1 MEFGR
6 VIKNIRS
13 LKVQGAENIARESV
27 DSLRIILK
35 NSKARTAKELYRE
48 LEAARKSLVGARPTE
63 PCMRNA
69 LNYVMN
75 NVDRKDV
82 IRLSEGVSKRIKEVL
97 SYFDDAERKIA
108 EIGAN
113 TVRKNYAV
121 FTHCHSSTVMMVLA
135 KARFSGTRFV
145 VHNTETRPKF
155 QGRRTAKELSALG
168 IKVFHYVDSAARL
181 ALKKC
186 DLFLFGADAVQ
197 SDGRIINKIGTEL
210 FLEIAE
216 RYDIPAYCCAVSWKF
231 DPLTVY
237 DVEEPMENRNPEEVW
252 GKSPKNITIMNPAFE
267 IIEPRLV
274 TGVISELG
282 VYKPEVFVDIV
293 RRERPWMF
301 KK

>member
-27 DSLRIILK
+27 RSLQIILK
-35 NSKARTAKELYRE
+35 NSKAHTGKDLYAE
-48 LEAARKSLVGARPTE
+48 LEKARKTLVSSRPTE

-69 LNYVMN
+69 LNYVLKN
-75 NVDRKDV
+75 ADRKDIV
-82 IRLSEGVSKRIKEVL
+82 RLSEGISKNIGEVL
-97 SYFDDAERKIA
+97 SYFDDSEKKIA

-113 TVRKNYAV
+113 TVRKDYAV

-135 KARFSGTRFV
+135 KARFSGVRFI
-145 VHNTETRPKF
+145 VHNTETRPRL
-155 QGRRTAKELSALG
+155 QGRLTAKELSALG

-181 ALKKC
+181 ALKKS
-186 DLFLFGADAVQ
+186 DLFLFGADAIQ

-216 RYDIPAYCCAVSWKF
+216 KYDIPAYCCAVSWKF

-237 DVEEPMENRNPEEVW
+237 DVEEPMENRNPDEVW

-267 IIEPRLV
+267 IIDPRLV
-274 TGVISELG
+274 TGIISELG

-301 KK
+301 